1 MGGLMASAAG
11 ALSNGAAVSASKLPG
26 AEGASANRAGASS
39 MAEWQI
45 SQAEQVAEW
54 WSCAAQPEVESPQA
68 VCAACIPWWLACVG
82 SAAPINFAAS
92 ASVSA
97 PSW

>member
-11 ALSNGAAVSASKLPG
+11 ALSKRSAVGGSVLPG
-26 AEGASANRAGASS
+26 CEGVSLDWSGVSS

-54 WSCAAQPEVESPQA
+54 WAWESQSGLSPSQRA
-68 VCAACIPWWLACVG
+68 SIACK
-82 SAAPINFAAS
+82 S
-92 ASVSA
+92 
-97 PSW
+97 